1 MASSTSQ
8 QSHETGQLNDKL
20 FTPAVW
26 SIREYQS
33 GSNRFKPMS
42 LRFFIAI
49 TAICMLGSLRADPL
63 MQHLWK
69 RRVILS
75 FSASQSTPERI
86 FLLKQIAQYPCE
98 FDDRQMV
105 HVDLIAGSSDYKLLS
120 NKFSVP
126 KKDFNLVLLGKDGD
140 VKLLTSQP
148 SLETIW
154 TLIDTM
160 PMRQREMRTGSC
172 R

>member
-1 MASSTSQ
+1 MR
-8 QSHETGQLNDKL
+8 
-20 FTPAVW
+20 
-26 SIREYQS
+26 REYDFS
-33 GSNRFKPMS
+33 KSRKSPFTF
-42 LRFFIAI
+42 LFIAI
-49 TAICMLGSLRADPL
+49 IAICMFGSLHAEPL
-63 MQHLWK
+63 KEYLWK
-69 RRVILS
+69 RRVVLS
-75 FSASQSTPERI
+75 FSAAKSTPERI
-86 FLLKQIAQYPCE
+86 FLLKQIEQYQCE

-105 HVDLIAGSSDYKLLS
+105 HIDLIAGSSDYQLLS

-160 PMRQREMRTGSC
+160 PMRQRELRTGSC

>member
-1 MASSTSQ
+1 
-8 QSHETGQLNDKL
+8 
-20 FTPAVW
+20 
-26 SIREYQS
+26 
-33 GSNRFKPMS
+33 
-42 LRFFIAI
+42 
-49 TAICMLGSLRADPL
+49 MLGSLRADPL
-63 MQHLWK
+63 TPHLWK
-69 RRVILS
+69 RRVILT

-86 FLLKQIAQYPCE
+86 LLLKQIEQYPCE

-105 HVDLIAGSSDYKLLS
+105 HIDLIAGSSDHQLLS

-148 SLETIW
+148 SLETLL

-160 PMRQREMRTGSC
+160 PMRKREMRTGSC